1 MTVDR
6 GNSTR
11 RIKDTIKGF
20 LTPEQE
26 AYDRERFL
34 EALLG
39 VREKLSDLEREC
51 SENEVLRDTVTI
63 CCEGIYRQLYAL
75 ERKCLA
81 DKELDA
87 PQVSR

>member
-1 MTVDR
+1 MRVEQGGGMR
-6 GNSTR
+6 K
-11 RIKDTIKGF
+11 IKDTIKGF

-75 ERKCLA
+75 ERKCLI
-81 DKELDA
+81 DKEK
-87 PQVSR
+87 R

>member
-1 MTVDR
+1 MAIDQ
-6 GNSTR
+6 GGDTR
-11 RIKDTIKGF
+11 RMKDTIKGF

-34 EALLG
+34 EALLC

-63 CCEGIYRQLYAL
+63 CCEAIYRQLYAL
-75 ERKCLA
+75 AVVCCHR
-81 DKELDA
+81 
-87 PQVSR
+87 Q